1 MKRGEHERWA
11 VEVKGRL
18 AFTSDCCA
26 YDVVYHNVCNS
37 NFRSGYGVPKAFF
50 EKKNETRKSDGRLEN
65 PELTAAIKE
74 VCHFI
79 ECGDYDQVT
88 VQELAST
95 MDDLSGE
102 AGGYTAQYLKKKLK
116 ETFGEDIIFTD
127 IQGKLDIVSLK
138 RTASKILH
146 DFFVSSKKC

>member
-1 MKRGEHERWA
+1 
-11 VEVKGRL
+11 
-18 AFTSDCCA
+18 
-26 YDVVYHNVCNS
+26 
-37 NFRSGYGVPKAFF
+37 
-50 EKKNETRKSDGRLEN
+50 
-65 PELTAAIKE
+65 
-74 VCHFI
+74 
-79 ECGDYDQVT
+79 
-88 VQELAST
+88 